1 MDLSSRYRNLNSAQK
16 QAVDTIEGPVMV
28 VAGPGTGKTELL
40 GVRVANILSKTDTLP
55 ENILCLTFTDSGAT
69 AMRERLISI
78 IGKDAYKVA
87 IHTFHSFGS
96 EIINQNREYFYN
108 GASFQ
113 PADDLTRYEILRSIF
128 SELDYKNP
136 LASTMNGEFT
146 HQNDAA
152 RVIAELKRSGLS
164 SDELRTILDMN
175 EEALDITERIVVP
188 IFDGTINKSMGPK
201 VAELLPDLREK
212 ASAVETVYEITP
224 LLRTIYDSL
233 VMAVAA
239 TESEH
244 PTKPLTAWKKK
255 WLEKNKAGALCFKSR
270 RHIEKLRAIV
280 FVYYEYLRRM
290 ESAGLFDYD
299 DMILQV
305 VHALELHDDLRF
317 NLQEKYL
324 YTMVDEFQDTNVA
337 QMRIIHSLTDNPVNE
352 GRPNI
357 MVVGDDDQ
365 AIYSF
370 QGADISNVLR
380 FREVYPQTQ
389 LVVLTDNYRS
399 KSAIL
404 EKARQIITQGSDR
417 LENLLPELDKTL
429 QAHNAGGGDVQLVQT
444 DTAPQERQ
452 WLVNSVSQR
461 IKEGIDANDI
471 AVLTRKHGEIAQ
483 LLPYFQ
489 KAGIQVRYER
499 QDNALDEAP
508 IKALELLAKVV
519 VGLSESRHDLVNS
532 LLPELLAH
540 PAWGI
545 TAAEL
550 WRLSSDTYD
559 ARKRWMDV
567 METTPRFVTI
577 HAWLIGLAQASLNTA
592 LEPML
597 DSMIGRPSDIETDPS
612 FSPFY
617 TYYFS
622 GTALAQ
628 NPTQYLDYLTSLQTI
643 RSHLR
648 EYNHD
653 ETPSLT
659 SFITFIGLHRQLGTR
674 LPITRLVGEGEGQA
688 VNVMTAHKSKG
699 LEFDTVFVL
708 NAIDTIWGEK
718 ARSPSRSINY
728 PENLPLA
735 PAGDSSDER
744 LRLFYVAMTRAKA
757 QLYLSFSGIADT
769 GKTALVA
776 SFLSDQEITQHNG
789 PTSHVDA
796 TDTVELA
803 WYQPLTVPTDDLM
816 TILKPKLSTYK
827 LSATHLNHFLDVSRG
842 GPQSFLLDNLLHFP
856 STKAA
861 AASYG
866 TAIHSTIQHI
876 HLHMA
881 ATGQQKPLEDV
892 LHDFE
897 TFLARERMTPDELQK
912 YTQKGS
918 EQLTAF
924 LQERASTFSQI
935 QKPELNF
942 SYQDVH
948 VGDAHLTGMLDVA
961 NIYKT
966 EKTMT
971 VTDYKTGKPIKNG
984 VAVTEYDKI
993 KLHKYKQQL
1002 LFYKLLVE
1010 HSRDYSNYTVTH
1022 GCLSFVEPTA
1032 AGEIVDTTIS
1042 YEPEEIERLKLLI
1055 DRVWQKITTLD
1066 LPNIS
1071 QYDQSYKGILAFE
1084 QDLIDGVI

>member
-1 MDLSSRYRNLNSAQK
+1 MDLSSRYRKLNPAQK

-87 IHTFHSFGS
+87 IHTFHSFGT

-113 PADDLTRYEILRSIF
+113 AADDLTRYEILRGIF
-128 SELDYKNP
+128 TDLDYKNP

-152 RVIAELKRSGLS
+152 RVIAELKRSGLTS
-164 SDELRTILDMN
+164 EELRVVLDMN
-175 EEALDITERIVVP
+175 EAALDITERLVVP
-188 IFDGTINKSMGPK
+188 IMDDKINKNMGPK
-201 VAELLPDLREK
+201 LAALLPALREQAEAAK
-212 ASAVETVYEITP
+212 TVYEITP
-224 LLRTIYDSL
+224 LLSAIYDSL
-233 VMAVAA
+233 VVVVNE
-239 TESEH
+239 TEAEH

-255 WLEKNKAGALCFKSR
+255 WMEKDKAGKLCFKSR
-270 RHIEKLRAIV
+270 RHLEKLRAVV
-280 FVYYEYLRRM
+280 FIYYEYLRRM
-290 ESAGLFDYD
+290 EAEGLFDYD

-305 VHALELHDDLRF
+305 VHALEVHNDLRF

-324 YTMVDEFQDTNVA
+324 YIMVDEFQDTNVA
-337 QMRIIHSLTDNPVNE
+337 QMRIINSLTNNPVNE

-380 FREVYPQTQ
+380 FREVYPQTE

-399 KSAIL
+399 KKAIL
-404 EKARQIITQGSDR
+404 EHARQVITQGADR
-417 LENLLPELDKTL
+417 LENLIPALNKTL
-429 QAHNAGGGDVQLVQT
+429 SANNPGEGVVQLVRT
-444 DTAPQERQ
+444 ETAAQERQ
-452 WLVNSVSQR
+452 WVVNEIKKRAESGVSL
-461 IKEGIDANDI
+461 NDI
-471 AVLTRKHGEIAQ
+471 AVLTRKHGEIAE
-483 LLPYFQ
+483 LLPYFT
-489 KAGIQVRYER
+489 KAGIKVRYER

-519 VGLSESRHDLVNS
+519 VGLADGLHDVVNG

-540 PAWGI
+540 PAWEI
-545 TAAEL
+545 TPAEL
-550 WRLSSDTYD
+550 WRLSSDAYD

-567 METTPRFVTI
+567 METTPRFVPI
-577 HAWLIGLAQASLNTA
+577 HAWLVELAQASLTSA
-592 LEPML
+592 LEPLL
-597 DSMIGRPSDIETDPS
+597 DTMIGRPSELDETPPY
-612 FSPFY
+612 SPLY
-617 TYYFS
+617 NCYFS
-622 GTALAQ
+622 DEALAK

-643 RSHLR
+643 RSHIR
-648 EYNHD
+648 EYNTK
-653 ETPSLT
+653 EEPTLE
-659 SFITFIGLHRQLGTR
+659 SFVEFIRLHRQLGTR

-688 VNVMTAHKSKG
+688 VNLMTAHKSKG
-699 LEFDTVFVL
+699 LEYDTVFVL
-708 NAIDTIWGEK
+708 HAIDSIWGEK
-718 ARSPSRSINY
+718 ARTPSRSINY

-735 PAGDSSDER
+735 PAGNNSDER

-757 QLYLSFSGIADT
+757 QLYMSFSSIADA
-769 GKTALVA
+769 GKTSLVA
-776 SFLSDQEITQHNG
+776 SFLSDQLVTDQDSAAAAI
-789 PTSHVDA
+789 DA
-796 TDTVELA
+796 VTTAELA
-803 WYQPLTVPTDDLM
+803 WYEPLTQPTEDLV

-856 STKAA
+856 STKPA

-866 TAIHSTIQHI
+866 TAIHSTIQQV
-876 HLHMA
+876 HLHMT

-897 TFLARERMTPDELQK
+897 TFLARERLSPAELQQ

-918 EQLTAF
+918 EQLTTF
-924 LQERASTFSQI
+924 LAQRADTFTQN

-948 VGDAHLTGMLDVA
+948 VGDAHLTGMLDVVD
-961 NIYKT
+961 IYKT
-966 EKTMT
+966 EKTMH
-971 VTDYKTGKPIKNG
+971 VTDYKTGKPIKDG
-984 VAVTEYDKI
+984 VTKTEFEKI

-1010 HSRDYSNYTVTH
+1010 NSRDYRNFTVTS
-1022 GCLSFVEPTA
+1022 GCLSFVEPTTT
-1032 AGEIVDTTIS
+1032 GEIVDTTIQ
-1042 YEPEEIERLKLLI
+1042 YEPEELERLKLLI
-1055 DRVWQKITTLD
+1055 DKVWQKIISLD
-1066 LPNIS
+1066 LPDIGE
-1071 QYDQSYKGILAFE
+1071 YEQSYKGILKFE
-1084 QDLIDGVI
+1084 QDLIDGLI